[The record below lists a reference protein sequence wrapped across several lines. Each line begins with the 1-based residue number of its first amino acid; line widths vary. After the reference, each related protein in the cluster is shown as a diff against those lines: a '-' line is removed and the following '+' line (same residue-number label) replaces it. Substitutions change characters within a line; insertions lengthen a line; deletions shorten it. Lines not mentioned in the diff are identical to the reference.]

1 MYDKKE
7 NAVKTNSWGMKRG
20 DPLKVR
26 IPCEQCGGC
35 GYTGIDECSSCYG
48 FGFYSICGT
57 RENPF
62 PSKDD

>member
-7 NAVKTNSWGMKRG
+7 NAVKTNTGG

-35 GYTGIDECSSCYG
+35 GYTGVDECSCCYG

-57 RENPF
+57 RDNPF

>member
-1 MYDKKE
+1 MTMYDKE
-7 NAVKTNSWGMKRG
+7 TNQGG

-48 FGFYSICGT
+48 FGFYSICGI

>member
-1 MYDKKE
+1 MS
-7 NAVKTNSWGMKRG
+7 NKTGEFDQTG

-26 IPCEQCGGC
+26 IPCDDCHE
-35 GYTGIDECSSCYG
+35 TGMIGVDECSSCYG

-57 RENPF
+57 RDNPF

>member
-1 MYDKKE
+1 MTMYDKE
-7 NAVKTNSWGMKRG
+7 TNQGG

-35 GYTGIDECSSCYG
+35 G

>member
-1 MYDKKE
+1 MTMYDKE
-7 NAVKTNSWGMKRG
+7 TNQGG
-20 DPLKVR
+20 DSLKVR

>member
-1 MYDKKE
+1 MYDKS
-7 NAVKTNSWGMKRG
+7 NDDN

-35 GYTGIDECSSCYG
+35 GYTGIDECSCCYG

-57 RENPF
+57 RDNPF